1 MHFSTACQAILQI
14 LTFMYVSVVL
24 GLPKTR
30 GNSLSNKRE
39 VGPPTYET
47 PGMLYLLDF
56 SSHRLSF
63 ARENDE
69 NLKKAIQLQRIMEGL
84 VLSLIPALNE
94 LKGKNPISTSD
105 PSPAYRTF
113 FKETRNRN
121 YIRNLLIKVGRGAP
135 VYSPTFPPHD
145 WQRISP
151 EGNPVI
157 ISITERGQLGAEFSG
172 ETVDMYDWCDRSP
185 AVILKNSTAP
195 NPFVVLCPYFWTARP
210 PYVKGDLAVASHDG
224 QPASNCLSVNSR
236 TNKFRKLTPPGLP
249 AGFELTQYRQWI
261 LLHLLAALYRFADTG
276 DMVEPVQDV
285 NAVWRLNA
293 LEALGNG
300 HSYLYYVAS
309 VYGNCT
315 DFPHL
320 THGDEFLEVSDL
332 DDPYD
337 FGLPYNAALVESL
350 NITNVE
356 FPAGT
361 PLNITLGH

>member
-1 MHFSTACQAILQI
+1 
-14 LTFMYVSVVL
+14 
-24 GLPKTR
+24 
-30 GNSLSNKRE
+30 
-39 VGPPTYET
+39 
-47 PGMLYLLDF
+47 MLYLLDF

-309 VYGNCT
+309 KSDRALVLSSTSVWESYILLAYITHTSTPIADVNLSRVGVYGNCT